1 MEIEKPYLFLEVND
15 EEFVFLI
22 VKYDED
28 FNFKVIHSVS
38 AKSEGILKG
47 RILDIEASSN
57 IIKENL
63 TLIEKKI
70 DFIFEN
76 VIIINE
82 QENFSC
88 VNISGF
94 KKLGGSQVIDENISY
109 ILNNIKKLV
118 LDNEPNKSLVHLFNS
133 SFILDNVS
141 LKNPPIG
148 LHGEFYNQHLTFLL
162 LPKNDLKNLKLVLN
176 NCHLNIERIIFKPFI
191 LGLKKIIEK
200 EAQKTFA
207 MINIGK
213 NKTNV
218 SIFDNFSF
226 IYSETFHF
234 GTDLLMRDVS
244 KVCSLDLNSVEKIF
258 RELNFNSINVINNEQ
273 HLDEKYFSSTVF
285 RKISLQH
292 INEIVVA
299 RIDEIADLIYKNN
312 INLKNLKNEIK
323 HIYFSFED
331 LNVLKNLRKN
341 FEKIFEDKKNIVF
354 EEKTQDEHLLPCL
367 TSAELIG
374 KGWEREAIPTIQTK
388 KSIISRIFSAFF
400 K

>member
-1 MEIEKPYLFLEVND
+1 MEIKKPYLFIEFND
-15 EEFVFLI
+15 EKFVFLV

-38 AKSEGILKG
+38 AKSEGVSKG
-47 RILDIEASSN
+47 RIFDIEASSN
-57 IIKENL
+57 IIKDNL
-63 TLIEKKI
+63 ALIEKKI
-70 DFIFEN
+70 DFIFKN
-76 VIIINE
+76 VIVINE

-94 KKLGGSQVIDENISY
+94 KKLDGSQIIDENISY

-148 LHGEFYNQHLTFLL
+148 LYGEFYNQHLTFLL

-176 NCHLNIERIIFKPFI
+176 NCHLNVERIIFKPFI
-191 LGLKKIIEK
+191 LGLKKITEK
-200 EAQKTFA
+200 ETQETFA
-207 MINIGK
+207 MINVGK
-213 NKTNV
+213 SKINV
-218 SIFDNFSF
+218 SIFNNFSF

-244 KVCSLDLNSVEKIF
+244 KVCSLNLNSVEKIF
-258 RELNFNSINVINNEQ
+258 SELNFNNINDEKY
-273 HLDEKYFSSTVF
+273 LDEKYFNNAVF

-292 INEIVVA
+292 INEIILA
-299 RIDEIADLIYKNN
+299 RIDEIAELVYKNN

-323 HIYFSFED
+323 HIYISFED
-331 LNVLKNLRKN
+331 SNVLKNLRQN
-341 FEKIFEDKKNIVF
+341 FERIFTKEKNTVF
-354 EEKTQDEHLLPCL
+354 EEKTQDEHLHPCL

>member
-1 MEIEKPYLFLEVND
+1 MEIKKPYLFIEFND
-15 EEFVFLI
+15 EKFVFLV

-38 AKSEGILKG
+38 VKSEGVSKG
-47 RILDIEASSN
+47 RIFDIEASSN
-57 IIKENL
+57 IIKDNL

-70 DFIFEN
+70 DFIFKN
-76 VIIINE
+76 VIVINE

-94 KKLGGSQVIDENISY
+94 KKLGGSQIIDENISY

-133 SFILDNVS
+133 RFTLDNVS

-148 LHGEFYNQHLTFLL
+148 LYGEFYNQHLTFLL

-176 NCHLNIERIIFKPFI
+176 NCHLNVERIIFKPFI
-191 LGLKKIIEK
+191 LGLKKITEK
-200 EAQKTFA
+200 ETQETFA
-207 MINIGK
+207 MINVGK
-213 NKTNV
+213 SKINV
-218 SIFDNFSF
+218 SIFNNFSF

-244 KVCSLDLNSVEKIF
+244 KVCSLNLNSVEKIF
-258 RELNFNSINVINNEQ
+258 SELNFNNINDEKY
-273 HLDEKYFSSTVF
+273 LDEKYFNNVVF

-292 INEIVVA
+292 INEIILA
-299 RIDEIADLIYKNN
+299 RIDEIADLVYKNN

-323 HIYFSFED
+323 HIYISFED
-331 LNVLKNLRKN
+331 SNVLKNLRQN
-341 FEKIFEDKKNIVF
+341 FERIFTKEKNTVF
-354 EEKTQDEHLLPCL
+354 EEKTQDEHLYPCL